1 VRRLLLPL
9 LVLPLALAG
18 CSGGDDDTPARTA
31 DPTSSPTAEAS
42 AADEL
47 TARILEGDEA
57 PAVLASASGELPLTT
72 GGSAPVTVEVLE
84 VRAAEQ
90 STLLRWRLRSGSG
103 QRENVYTS
111 ALSLPSRFDTRGIA
125 LVDPAGAQRLQPYT
139 YVPQAGQAAIL
150 CACSELPATVGTTG
164 TLMYALYPPLDPAAR
179 TVDVQVPGLPA
190 VEGVRVTR

>member
-1 VRRLLLPL
+1 VTRLLALL
-9 LVLPLALAG
+9 LVVPLALTA
-18 CSGGDDDTPARTA
+18 CSGDDGAASAPTGSPAG
-31 DPTSSPTAEAS
+31 SPTAEAS

-72 GGSAPVTVEVLE
+72 GGSAPITVEVLE

-139 YVPQAGQAAIL
+139 YVPQAGQADIL
-150 CACSELPATVGTTG
+150 CACSELPTTVGDDG
-164 TLMYALYPPLDPAAR
+164 TLMYALYPPLDPTAR
-179 TVDVQVPGLPA
+179 TVEVSVPGLPA
-190 VEGVRVTR
+190 VEPVRVTR